1 MTIATPLPDS
11 ATATDAASRAALLVA
26 LQDEVAR
33 LRDEVEM
40 LTEAL
45 EALGQAAQR
54 DVLTPLYNR
63 RYFLSALHR
72 GITRVRR
79 YGDSIAAIYVDVDRL
94 KRINDAHGHA
104 AGDAVLVAIAH
115 CLVEQT
121 RESDVVA
128 RIGGDEFAILIDR
141 VDGEAAQG
149 KIAQLNA
156 ALAAVPCAYNGT
168 ALPLSASFGFTMIGA
183 GDSAEELLSR
193 ADRAMYADKRRGD
206 LG

>member
-1 MTIATPLPDS
+1 
-11 ATATDAASRAALLVA
+11 

-33 LRDEVEM
+33 LREEVAM

-45 EALGQAAQR
+45 EALGEIAQR
-54 DVLTPLYNR
+54 DILTPLYNR

-72 GITRVRR
+72 SITRVQR

-104 AGDAVLVAIAH
+104 AGDAVLVAIAQ

-121 RESDVVA
+121 REGDVVA

-141 VDGEAAQG
+141 VDARAAQA
-149 KIAQLNA
+149 KIERRNA
-156 ALAAVPCAYNGT
+156 TLATIPCAYGGT
-168 ALPLSASFGFTMIGA
+168 AMLLSASFGFTMIGA
-183 GDSAEELLSR
+183 TDSAEELLSR
-193 ADRAMYADKRRGD
+193 ADRAMYADKRRGE
-206 LG
+206 